1 MSFTCMS
8 LATID
13 QFLAI
18 CAHPRFARWVV
29 IGALMMW
36 ICHGIPF
43 LVYFDHIR
51 SPSTGRISC
60 SITNI
65 IFQKYVTYFHL
76 LVLGIFVPITIM
88 MVFGIL
94 AYRNV
99 QRIAYRTVP
108 LIRREL
114 DKQLTVIVLVQ
125 VLCDVVFATPFIM
138 QVLCGYFLVIPTD
151 LYSQAILR
159 MLTNI
164 GYIWFYFRYAVSLL
178 VCR

>member
-1 MSFTCMS
+1 MVFTAPALVFASQQLVIYLGFFIFILGIIGGPLVLIVFLTLRTFRYSSCAFYLTIMSLVNTLHLFIGLLTFIMINGFNIIWTESSPFYCKFRSFYVQLSNYMSFTCMS

-60 SITNI
+60 GITN
-65 IFQKYVTYFHL
+65 
-76 LVLGIFVPITIM
+76 
-88 MVFGIL
+88 
-94 AYRNV
+94 
-99 QRIAYRTVP
+99 
-108 LIRREL
+108 
-114 DKQLTVIVLVQ
+114 
-125 VLCDVVFATPFIM
+125 
-138 QVLCGYFLVIPTD
+138 
-151 LYSQAILR
+151 S
-159 MLTNI
+159 
-164 GYIWFYFRYAVSLL
+164 
-178 VCR
+178 